1 VTLSPSALAALAGA
15 MALLAAVPSISVL
28 AVTARAASGGFA
40 HGALTALGIVV
51 ADLLFIVLAI
61 FGLVLLAETLGE
73 LFVLV
78 RWLGAAWLV
87 LLGILLW
94 RAGPPAGSGAVAP
107 PQSWLASFLAG
118 LLLTLGDQ
126 KAILFYL
133 GFLPA
138 FVDLTALTLADAGLV
153 CAAAI
158 LSVGGVKLAYAAV
171 AARAGRLAG
180 ARLGGWLNRLG
191 AVVLVTAGLA
201 VALR

>member
-1 VTLSPSALAALAGA
+1 VTLSLSALAALAGT

-28 AVTARAASGGFA
+28 AVTARAAGGGFA
-40 HGALTALGIVV
+40 QGAWTTLGIVV

-61 FGLVLLAETLGE
+61 FGLVLLVEALGE

-87 LLGILLW
+87 VLGVLLW
-94 RAGPPAGSGAVAP
+94 RAVPPGGSAAVTAP
-107 PQSWLASFLAG
+107 PSRFASFLAG
-118 LLLTLGDQ
+118 LLLTLADQ

-138 FVDLTALTLADAGLV
+138 FVDLATLTLADAGLI
-153 CAAAI
+153 CGAAI
-158 LSVGGVKLAYAAV
+158 AAVGGVKLVYAGL
-171 AARAGRLAG
+171 AARAGRTFGLRAG
-180 ARLGGWLNRLG
+180 RWLNRL
-191 AVVLVTAGLA
+191 AAAVLVLVGGA

>member
-1 VTLSPSALAALAGA
+1 MTLGVLSLLALAGA
-15 MALLAAVPSISVL
+15 MALLAAVPSLSVL
-28 AVTARAASGGFA
+28 AVTARAASGGFRQ
-40 HGALTALGIVV
+40 GALATLGIVV
-51 ADLLFIVLAI
+51 GDLLFIVLAI
-61 FGLVLLAETLGE
+61 FGLVLLAEALGE

-87 LLGILLW
+87 ALGILLW
-94 RAGPPAGSGAVAP
+94 RMAPPAGDAP
-107 PQSWLASFLAG
+107 PAAPTSGLASFLAG

-138 FVDLTALTLADAGLV
+138 FVEVGRLTLADAALV

-158 LSVGGVKLAYAAV
+158 VAVGGVKLAYAAA
-171 AARAGRLAG
+171 AARAGRALGPRAG
-180 ARLGGWLNRLG
+180 RWLNRLA
-191 AVVLVTAGLA
+191 AVVLVLAGLA

>member
-1 VTLSPSALAALAGA
+1 MTLGLPALLALAGA
-15 MALLAAVPSISVL
+15 MALLAAVPSLSVL
-28 AVTARAASGGFA
+28 AVTARAASGGFT
-40 HGALTALGIVV
+40 HGLLTTLGILT

-61 FGLVLLAETLGE
+61 FGLVLLAEALGE

-87 LLGILLW
+87 ALGVLLW
-94 RAGPPAGSGAVAP
+94 RAAPPAGAAAVPVP
-107 PQSWLASFLAG
+107 PSRFASFLAG

-138 FVDLTALTLADAGLV
+138 FMDLATLTLVDAALV
-153 CAAAI
+153 CVAAVVA
-158 LSVGGVKLAYAAV
+158 VGGVKLAYAAV
-171 AARAGRLAG
+171 AARAGRALGPQAG
-180 ARLGGWLNRLG
+180 RWLNRL
-191 AVVLVTAGLA
+191 AAIVLVAAGLV